1 MFSVLPQQIKGDLNR
16 SAICEQKTVGTT
28 VKTSA
33 DDDPIGVITAL
44 SLQRYHQLDCLKEL
58 HHFLVKQCRDKEVK
72 PKLEKVR
79 LVC

>member
-1 MFSVLPQQIKGDLNR
+1 M
-16 SAICEQKTVGTT
+16 
-28 VKTSA
+28 KTSA

-44 SLQRYHQLDCLKEL
+44 NLQRYHQLGCLKEVRE
-58 HHFLVKQCRDKEVK
+58 FLVKQCRDEEVK